1 MGDAQI
7 VVAGYVQLFD
17 TLVASWGKLASK
29 VAGQVD
35 AGSLTAKDATSD
47 VAEAGALGVQSWVL
61 IANEAL
67 DAAAVLGGT
76 QHDPVI
82 TPAQEFTAPAFK
94 PGVPPVVRTLEL
106 AGPLTHDLGDD
117 SIDAIHVTITP
128 KLLLANEFDFKIQ
141 VDATGHAAGG
151 YRGTVN
157 LIDPAGAPVG
167 SVAVFVLV

>member
-17 TLVASWGKLASK
+17 TLVDTWGKLASK
-29 VAGQVD
+29 IAAQID
-35 AGSLTAKDATSD
+35 AGSMSTDDAASD

-61 IANEAL
+61 IVNEAL

-76 QHDPVI
+76 QHDPVV
-82 TPAQEFTAPAFK
+82 TPPQGFTAPAFG
-94 PGVPPVVRTLEL
+94 PGVAQVPRTLEL
-106 AGPLTHDLGDD
+106 AGPLTFDLGGD
-117 SIDAIHVTITP
+117 SLPESAVTIAPNPLPADT
-128 KLLLANEFDFKIQ
+128 LDFT
-141 VDATGHAAGG
+141 VSADATGHPAGG

-157 LIDPAGAPVG
+157 LFDPNGVQVG